1 MMGKSLSTRL
11 FYTYAAIILVI
22 LIAVSIGLSY
32 LIHGYFY
39 ESRRGELIRY
49 ATEIANSIDEFS
61 GGEVNEGYVHDK
73 LEGMDSILKARIWI
87 VDKHMDVV
95 YVSQGSD
102 TRGVPRGSY
111 DPKNI
116 GPPPGIPFKK
126 SNDYPRTTNEQM
138 RIRPNDKFIQLLE
151 PIFAKGEFINREFV
165 HPIYNERV
173 LLVGVPIMNDKEVIG
188 TVLVSSAVSN
198 ISDFMHEV
206 YWYIG
211 KVIFGAII
219 FSMILVHYFARNTVA
234 PLVAMQRSAA
244 AMVQGDYTQHV
255 AVKGEDEVADLG
267 RSLNYLSKDLKDF
280 VEKMHTYERIRRDF
294 VANVSHEL
302 RTPLTIIRGYNQA
315 IADGTIQDKE
325 KIAVYQNIIND
336 EVSRLERLISDL
348 LELSRIQSGREMA
361 NERIPFDDLVR
372 DVLVK
377 LQMKANDK
385 DIELYTDIAPVQIY
399 GNGDRLVQLVL
410 ILVDNAI
417 KYTQSGGKV
426 GVILRDHNDRIELVV
441 EDTGK
446 GIPEEDRHFIWE
458 RFYKVD
464 KSHSRIESGT
474 GLGLAIAREIMIQH
488 KADVHL
494 ESSLGKGTSIT
505 VSFPKT

>member
-39 ESRRGELIRY
+39 DSRRGELIRY
-49 ATEIANSIDEFS
+49 ATEIANNIDEFS
-61 GGEVNEGYVHDK
+61 EDEVNRGYVQDK

-102 TRGVPRGSY
+102 TRGVPRDNY
-111 DPKNI
+111 QPKNNEPSPP
-116 GPPPGIPFKK
+116 PPPGIPFKK
-126 SNDYPRTTNEQM
+126 TNDYPI

-151 PIFAKGEFINREFV
+151 PIFRNGEYINREFV

-219 FSMILVHYFARNTVA
+219 FSLILVHYFARNTVA

-255 AVKGEDEVADLG
+255 VVNGEDEVADLG

-315 IADGTIQDKE
+315 ISDGTIQDKA

-348 LELSRIQSGREMA
+348 LELSRIQSGKEIS
-361 NERIPFDDLVR
+361 NERIPLDDLVR

-385 DIELYTDIAPVQIY
+385 DIELYTDIVPVQIC

-426 GVILRDHNDRIELVV
+426 GVILRDCNDCVELVV

-446 GIPEEDRHFIWE
+446 GIPMEDRHFIWE

-474 GLGLAIAREIMIQH
+474 GLGLAIAREIMNQH
-488 KADVHL
+488 KANVHL
-494 ESSLGKGTSIT
+494 ESSLGEGTSIT
-505 VSFPKT
+505 VSFPKA

>member
-1 MMGKSLSTRL
+1 MIGRSLSTRL

-22 LIAVSIGLSY
+22 LISVSIGLSY

-49 ATEIANSIDEFS
+49 ATEIANSIDEYS
-61 GGEVNEGYVHDK
+61 GERINRGYVYDK
-73 LEGMDSILKARIWI
+73 LESMDAILKARILI
-87 VDKHMDVV
+87 IDKSMDVL
-95 YVSQGSD
+95 YVSQAD
-102 TRGVPRGSY
+102 TRGVQRSDYVPPNGSI
-111 DPKNI
+111 PKDVLIKESDDRNKQ
-116 GPPPGIPFKK
+116 F
-126 SNDYPRTTNEQM
+126 REQM
-138 RIRPNDKFIQLLE
+138 RRPSEKFIKILE
-151 PIFAKGEFINREFV
+151 PIFERGELVNREFI

-173 LLVGVPIMNDKEVIG
+173 LLIGVPIRNGNEVIG

-211 KVIFGAII
+211 KVIFGALILSL
-219 FSMILVHYFARNTVA
+219 FLVHYFARNTVS
-234 PLVAMQRSAA
+234 PLVAMQKSAA
-244 AMVQGDYTQHV
+244 AMVRGDYTQRV
-255 AVKGEDEVADLG
+255 EVKGEDEVADLG

-325 KIAVYQNIIND
+325 KIAIYQNIIND

-348 LELSRIQSGREMA
+348 LELSRIQSGREMV
-361 NERIPFDDLVR
+361 NEHIPFDELVR

-377 LQMKANDK
+377 LQIKASEKN
-385 DIELYTDIAPVQIY
+385 INLYTDIEPTQIM

-417 KYTQSGGKV
+417 KYTEQGGQV
-426 GVILRDHNDRIELVV
+426 GVVVKNLQDRIELIV
-441 EDTGK
+441 EDTGR
-446 GIPEEDRHFIWE
+446 GIPEEDMHFIWE

-464 KSHSRIESGT
+464 KSHSRREGGT
-474 GLGLAIAREIMIQH
+474 GLGLAIAREIMTLH
-488 KADVHL
+488 KATVQLD
-494 ESSLGKGTSIT
+494 SNLGQGTKIII
-505 VSFPKT
+505 SFPRA